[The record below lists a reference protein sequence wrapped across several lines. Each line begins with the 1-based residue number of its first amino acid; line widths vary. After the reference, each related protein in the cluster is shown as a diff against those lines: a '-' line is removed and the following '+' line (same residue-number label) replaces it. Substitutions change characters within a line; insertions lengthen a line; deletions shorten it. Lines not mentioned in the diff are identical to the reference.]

1 MLTGPKTVLMI
12 RAYDQA
18 VDFVSD
24 LAVANP
30 VTFAPMVFIEPLNTD
45 QTLPSFERIIFT
57 SSNAV
62 RLFANKTKNR
72 SMDVACVGSV
82 TARAATEFG
91 FKAPQLFETA
101 AQLVA
106 SFQRETHDGAHI
118 LYPRAETVSMDI
130 AGELARTG
138 YDVTDMVIYRQ
149 TFKPLSRDAI
159 DLIESSSVVVPIFS
173 MEIAKCF
180 HAAIVSIKPCDLTLV
195 CISTPVAAVFDG
207 FNVEIAPKPTRA
219 ALIAR
224 IKTCL
229 SAKKPEQSL

>member
-24 LAVANP
+24 LAVTNP
-30 VTFAPMVFIEPLNTD
+30 VIFAPMVCIEPLNTN
-45 QTLPSFERIIFT
+45 QAMPSIDRLIFT

-62 RLFANKTKNR
+62 RLFANKTKDR
-72 SMDVACVGSV
+72 KMDIVCVGSV
-82 TARAATEFG
+82 TARAAAEFG
-91 FKAPQLFETA
+91 FMASQLFETA

-106 SFQRETHDGAHI
+106 SFQREAHDGAHI
-118 LYPRAETVSMDI
+118 LYPRAETVSLDI
-130 AGELARTG
+130 ADELARTG
-138 YDVTDMVIYRQ
+138 YDVTDMIIYRQ
-149 TFKPLSRDAI
+149 TFQPLSHDAI

-173 MEIAKCF
+173 MEIAKRF
-180 HAAIVSIKPCDLTLV
+180 HEAIVSIKSHDLTLV
-195 CISTPVAAVFDG
+195 CISGPVAAVFDG

-229 SAKKPEQSL
+229 SA

>member
-18 VDFVSD
+18 VDFVAD

-30 VTFAPMVFIEPLNTD
+30 VTFAPMVCIEPLNTD
-45 QTLPSFERIIFT
+45 QTLPSVECIIFT

-62 RLFANKTKNR
+62 RLFADKMKDR
-72 SMDVACVGSV
+72 SMDIACVGSV
-82 TARAATEFG
+82 TARAAAECG

-106 SFQRETHDGAHI
+106 SFQREAHDGTRI
-118 LYPRAETVSMDI
+118 LYPRAETVSLDL
-130 AGELARTG
+130 ARELSRTG
-138 YDVTDMVIYRQ
+138 YDVTDMIIYRQ
-149 TFKPLSRDAI
+149 TFQPLSNEANE
-159 DLIESSSVVVPIFS
+159 LIESSSVVVPIFS
-173 MEIAKCF
+173 MEIAKYF

-195 CISTPVAAVFDG
+195 CISSPVAAVFDG

>member
-24 LAVANP
+24 IAVANP
-30 VTFAPMVFIEPLNTD
+30 VTFAPMVCIEPLNTD
-45 QTLPSFERIIFT
+45 QTLPPVDRLIFT

-62 RLFANKTKNR
+62 RLFANKTKDR

-82 TARAATEFG
+82 TARITEECG
-91 FKAPQLFETA
+91 FKTPQLFETA
-101 AQLVA
+101 AQLVT
-106 SFQRETHDGAHI
+106 SFQREAHDGAHI
-118 LYPRAETVSMDI
+118 LYPRAETVSLDI
-130 AGELARTG
+130 AGVLARTG
-138 YDVTDMVIYRQ
+138 FDVTDIVIYRQ
-149 TFKPLSRDAI
+149 TFQPLSRDAI
-159 DLIESSSVVVPIFS
+159 DLIESSSVFVPIFS
-173 MEIAKCF
+173 MEIAKRF
-180 HAAIVSIKPCDLTLV
+180 HAAIVSIKPHDLTLV
-195 CISTPVAAVFDG
+195 CISGPVAAVFNG
-207 FNVEIAPKPTRA
+207 FSVEIAPKPTRA